1 MRLYWST
8 IDMPE
13 AVIDYAV
20 FIKDGVIVSQG
31 DAENLRTASGM
42 SIVDQYKRIYAY

>member
-1 MRLYWST
+1 MSFELLLTTQYLS
-8 IDMPE
+8 
-13 AVIDYAV
+13 
-20 FIKDGVIVSQG
+20 KDGVIVSQG